1 MENTLPRSHPFD
13 YALAM
18 ASLVRYAAPRD
29 RLRRLCRAG
38 EVRRVRKGLYV
49 RLVDGV
55 SGVDPLVHSGLVYG
69 PSYVSRETALAL
81 HGMIPERV
89 EEVTCMTTGRDKVF
103 ATPEGRF
110 AYRLMPRAAF
120 ALGIGLAEAPGGT
133 YFLAGPEKALC
144 DRIAQLRGLADPSEV
159 GSWLE
164 DDLRVNPGGLDGL
177 DAALVARIAAA
188 YGRRNVRALARWLE
202 RGRR

>member
-1 MENTLPRSHPFD
+1 MENTLPRTHPFD

-38 EVRRVRKGLYV
+38 EVKRVRKGLYV

-55 SGVDPLVHSGLVYG
+55 SGVDPLVLSGLVYG

-144 DRIAQLRGLADPSEV
+144 DRIAQVRGLADPSEV